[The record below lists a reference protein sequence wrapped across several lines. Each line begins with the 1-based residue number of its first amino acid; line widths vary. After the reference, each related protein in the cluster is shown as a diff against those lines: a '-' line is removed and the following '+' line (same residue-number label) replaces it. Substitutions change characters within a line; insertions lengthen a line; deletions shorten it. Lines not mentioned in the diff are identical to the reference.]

1 MSPMFRLILRFTLD
15 LLLYMLIIYWSSCC
29 SCQSWGTG
37 RSVTALQHWNQ
48 SSIWVVSFLW

>member
-1 MSPMFRLILRFTLD
+1 MFRLILRFTLD